1 MHTMPASTISIL
13 DHDSS
18 DTVKQESRDIWLRN
32 LWLLRSYAISSLESL
47 PDIQSI
53 GKCVVQSID
62 DISSTVAKCYDVV
75 CATKLA
81 SFVKT
86 CVALI
91 ASKIEK
97 LKSGESIKEISKTDI
112 DAIDSW
118 ASYMESLNPVY
129 WKKDTIRAP
138 IEMMFNLWINS
149 AMARLAGEWDLDL
162 LYMMRLESEMKKFAD
177 IFSLGMTRRHRDLIS
192 LEY

>member
-1 MHTMPASTISIL
+1 MHNMPATISIL
-13 DHDSS
+13 DNDSS
-18 DTVKQESRDIWLRN
+18 QSSKQESRDMWLRN
-32 LWLLRSYAISSLESL
+32 LWLLRSYVVSSLESL

-53 GKCVVQSID
+53 GKGVVQSID
-62 DISSTVAKCYDVV
+62 DISSTVAYCYDAV

-81 SFVKT
+81 SFIKT

-91 ASKIEK
+91 AIKIEK
-97 LKSGESIKEISKTDI
+97 LKSGESIKEISKSDS

-149 AMARLAGEWDLDL
+149 AMARMAGEWDLDL

-177 IFSLGMTRRHRDLIS
+177 IFSLGIARRHRNLIS
-192 LEY
+192 LEC